1 MRFPKNSG
9 ESDNKISPIR
19 RQYFKGNHIN
29 SHFACP
35 DMPEIYPNHIVGTG
49 RGHSS
54 SRFNLLIF
62 NGF

>member
-1 MRFPKNSG
+1 MKFPKNSG

-29 SHFACP
+29 SQSDTP
-35 DMPEIYPNHIVGTG
+35 DMPKIYPNHIAETG
-49 RGHSS
+49 NGHSFN
-54 SRFNLLIF
+54 RFNLLIF

>member
-1 MRFPKNSG
+1 MRFPENSG
-9 ESDNKISPIR
+9 VTVKETQSLWK
-19 RQYFKGNHIN
+19 QHYKGNQIN